1 MFIMIS
7 EPKEWKSSQDDTKGS
22 RDMELRTRPGFTP
35 LRIGQSTFRRNRFQ
49 RGQATLEILIV
60 LLILIPL
67 IFGGIELSRG
77 VAIRSALDSGVGI
90 AARTLSIDPSQWGWS
105 ANLVATTVTNNI
117 LGCTAPCTVHLEA
130 YTPDGTLINEGINS
144 LSYGSPFYLVGW
156 VVFSPEIPLLN
167 PGPITIKVQHFGV
180 IERIEP

>member
-1 MFIMIS
+1 MIS
-7 EPKEWKSSQDDTKGS
+7 VLKDWKSPPDGANRAGGTGRRS
-22 RDMELRTRPGFTP
+22 RSGFICSK
-35 LRIGQSTFRRNRFQ
+35 IGQPNFRRNRFQ

-90 AARTLSIDPSQWGWS
+90 AARTLSIDPTQWDWS

-117 LGCTAPCTVHLEA
+117 LGCIAPCIVHLEA
-130 YTPDGTLINEGINS
+130 YTSSGTLINEGISS
-144 LSYGSPFYLVGW
+144 LSYGAPFYLVGW

-167 PGPITIKVQHFGV
+167 PGPITIRVRHYGV